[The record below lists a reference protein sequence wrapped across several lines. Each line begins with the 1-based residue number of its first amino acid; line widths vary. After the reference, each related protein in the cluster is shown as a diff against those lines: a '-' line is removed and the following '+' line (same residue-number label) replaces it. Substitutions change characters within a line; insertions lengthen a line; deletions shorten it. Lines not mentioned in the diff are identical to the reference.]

1 MDRNYDVVA
10 IIRSNLTEENRLFI
24 IQRIEELKQKLGII
38 QDGDVFYG
46 QKNSQYDDF
55 GPGVN
60 FFVKLKQ
67 RDGYFEVLEY
77 NSYLEGILHGTV

>member
-1 MDRNYDVVA
+1 MKGGLNEW
-10 IIRSNLTEENRLFI
+10 I
-24 IQRIEELKQKLGII
+24 GII

-67 RDGYFEVLEY
+67 CDGYFEVLEY